1 MGALNNV
8 KYEGLSIFLLSGL
21 ILKHK
26 TTECLLL
33 IFSITIKPMKLVIE
47 NFWMEY
53 AANTFAC
60 MTFSD
65 N

>member
-8 KYEGLSIFLLSGL
+8 KYAGLSIFLLSGL

-33 IFSITIKPMKLVIE
+33 IFSIIIKPMKFSNRE
-47 NFWMEY
+47 FWMEC